1 MFSIL
6 ILVLVEVLVI
16 LLCDFVFYYFLKNIS
31 V

>member
-6 ILVLVEVLVI
+6 ILVEVLVI